1 MPNHSLWVNH
11 WFEIKTLFSHCQILH
26 TCTPFSFTIPH
37 TRMNTEGASGQI
49 KKKSERERKRPDR
62 KMENRARVREWDS
75 SAFLTVR
82 RDPWYRR
89 LNWIRLTERILA
101 HNHNTLLS
109 WYSLVYSWKYIRIQT
124 PPNNTPRLCCCA
136 IVSGQCGLSGIWV
149 IVVGRCGWMQESW
162 GGLANLPQSL
172 EADGVTNYPIPSPQT
187 LPAFQM
193 AHLTLSDWHKGRV
206 PGAGH
211 TSSPMA
217 CVTVYTTPSQR
228 H

>member
-1 MPNHSLWVNH
+1 MRLVCVPDSETGPRELLFTWIQEAKLNKTEKHWQKESWHTNITHSSPDTPLFTLENTYAYIPPQTIRPGSAVAQLFQDNWAFWDMGYCCGTLW
-11 WFEIKTLFSHCQILH
+11 L
-26 TCTPFSFTIPH
+26 
-37 TRMNTEGASGQI
+37 G
-49 KKKSERERKRPDR
+49 
-62 KMENRARVREWDS
+62 
-75 SAFLTVR
+75 
-82 RDPWYRR
+82 
-89 LNWIRLTERILA
+89 
-101 HNHNTLLS
+101 
-109 WYSLVYSWKYIRIQT
+109 
-124 PPNNTPRLCCCA
+124 
-136 IVSGQCGLSGIWV
+136 
-149 IVVGRCGWMQESW
+149 MQESW

-172 EADGVTNYPIPSPQT
+172 EADGVTNDPIPSPQT